1 MTAETSSDI
10 LRFDAFEI
18 DRANR
23 QLRRD
28 GAEIELGNR
37 YFDALVLLVEER
49 GTLVTKDR
57 FMDRVWHGIPVTDEA
72 LTQCIRTLRKALG
85 DDAANPR
92 FIATVPKHG
101 YRFIAAPLAAMEARD
116 LAPSTTA
123 GACTLAGGASGVLA
137 GFLYAAIAGTGSAAD
152 LLVLAAMIGALGLL
166 AGAGTGLGMA
176 AAMAWRGRT
185 DAAMVAG
192 GALGGLL
199 IGALGS
205 LLGREGIA
213 FVTGSTVSGVT
224 GPVEGLLLG
233 TAAGMAGWIAVRSS
247 RPAIALALAA
257 VAGAVAGAV
266 VHLVGGT
273 LLGGS
278 LHAVA
283 EAQPGMRLSLPH
295 LAPGAGDAVRLLT
308 ATAEGTGFAASLAA
322 AVTFARKTVDRTT
335 TFVDFR

>member
-1 MTAETSSDI
+1 MTSALPPEP

-85 DDAANPR
+85 DNAANPR

-101 YRFIAAPLAAMEARD
+101 YRFIASLPVDAPEHRFT
-116 LAPSTTA
+116 PSSVA
-123 GACTLAGGASGVLA
+123 GACTIAGGASGIVA

-152 LLVLAAMIGALGLL
+152 LLVLAAMIGALGVL

-176 AAMAWRGRT
+176 AAMAWRGRV
-185 DAAMVAG
+185 DMAIIAG

-199 IGALGS
+199 VGALGS

-213 FVTGSTVSGVT
+213 FVTGSAVGIVT
-224 GPVEGLLLG
+224 GPFEGLLLG
-233 TAAGMAGWIAVRSS
+233 TASGVAGWIAARRERSL
-247 RPAIALALAA
+247 AFALAGSI
-257 VAGAVAGAV
+257 VAGAMAGAV
-266 VHLVGGT
+266 IHASGGA

-278 LHAVA
+278 LWSVA
-283 EAQPGMRLSLPH
+283 DALPGMRLALSD
-295 LAPGAGDAVRLLT
+295 LAPWSQSPARLLT
-308 ATAEGTGFAASLAA
+308 AIAEGAGFASSLALGTGLA
-322 AVTFARKTVDRTT
+322 LRRT
-335 TFVDFR
+335 

>member
-1 MTAETSSDI
+1 MTVLPPTP
-10 LRFDAFEI
+10 LRFGDFEI

-23 QLRRD
+23 QLRRA
-28 GAEIELGNR
+28 GQEIELGNR
-37 YFDALVLLVEER
+37 YFDALVLLVEE
-49 GTLVTKDR
+49 GGALVTKDT

-101 YRFIAAPLAAMEARD
+101 YRFIAAPRAAKTKRD
-116 LAPSTTA
+116 LAPSTLA

-176 AAMAWRGRT
+176 AAMAWQGRT
-185 DAAMVAG
+185 NAAMVAG

-213 FVTGSTVSGVT
+213 FVTGSTVSDVT
-224 GPVEGLLLG
+224 GPFEGLLLG
-233 TAAGMAGWIAVRSS
+233 CAAGIAGWIAARSHRS
-247 RPAIALALAA
+247 AITVALAA
-257 VAGAVAGAV
+257 IAGAVAGGL
-266 VHLVGGT
+266 VHLAGGT

-283 EAQPGMRLSLPH
+283 EALPGMRLALPD
-295 LAPGAGDAVRLLT
+295 LAPGPGGGTRLLT
-308 ATAEGTGFAASLAA
+308 ATAEGAGFAASLAA

-335 TFVDFR
+335 TLVDFR